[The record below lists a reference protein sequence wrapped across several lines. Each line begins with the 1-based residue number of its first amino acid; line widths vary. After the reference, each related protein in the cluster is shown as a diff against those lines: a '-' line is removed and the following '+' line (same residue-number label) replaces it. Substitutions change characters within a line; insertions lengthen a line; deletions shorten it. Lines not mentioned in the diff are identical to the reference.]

1 MYCPRCSHEQVA
13 EETRF
18 CSRCGFPL
26 TIVSQLV
33 ANDGVF
39 AVPEMKG
46 EGRLSP
52 RQRGLRQGGILLSSS
67 MLMAAFA
74 AIMTGIKPILLFW
87 VTLLSVIGV
96 ARVLYAFLF
105 EQGKH
110 METEVSPGGAIELQQ
125 LPASRSSLPSHQHIP
140 VTDWGRP
147 LNTSEISQP
156 SSVTDRTTKLF
167 DHEAGE
173 DRMGKPYA

>member
-1 MYCPRCSHEQVA
+1 MYCPRCSCEQVA
-13 EETRF
+13 EEMRF

-33 ANDGVF
+33 ANDGV
-39 AVPEMKG
+39 AVPETQGK
-46 EGRLSP
+46 GRLSP

-110 METEVSPGGAIELQQ
+110 METEVSPGGATELQQ
-125 LPASRSSLPSHQHIP
+125 LPASRPALPSHQHIP

-156 SSVTDRTTKLF
+156 LSVTDRTTELL
-167 DHEAGE
+167 DNEAGE
-173 DRMGKPYA
+173 DTMGKPHP